1 MIRYDLNIPLASSK
15 ERAVSR
21 TIRIARK
28 SAVAGLLLA
37 GLLLL
42 GGMAF
47 APRTTASPEQEP
59 APHRDAAQVVAR
71 KKATSTPTATTV
83 PTPEPSPVPT
93 MTPVPAPPRIGI
105 QVGHWKSGE
114 LPDELARLRTSTG
127 THAAGYAEADVNYE
141 IAVRVVALLQQQGFT
156 VDLLPATVPPGY
168 QADAFVAIHADG
180 ASSTASRGF
189 KVATPWRT
197 SRASQ
202 LLSDVMIAEY
212 AAVTHLPR
220 DYAITMNMRGYY
232 AFNNRRREHA
242 VAPTTPSVI
251 IETGFLTNPT
261 DRAMLTRQPDLV
273 ARGVANGVMRY
284 ISERD
289 LSDPSALQPPDF
301 KVQRPLSPDGV
312 IIRAAPRDNAAIVGR
327 APADAQLVPFQAQEG
342 WYNVFVRGAAD
353 RLMGWVRMDQVVQTN
368 EPTPVPPP
376 PSDS

>member
-1 MIRYDLNIPLASSK
+1 MSH
-15 ERAVSR
+15 

-28 SAVAGLLLA
+28 SAVIGLLFV
-37 GLLLL
+37 GLLVL

-47 APRTTASPEQEP
+47 APRTTASPEQERP
-59 APHRDAAQVVAR
+59 ATQNNAPRVVER
-71 KKATSTPTATTV
+71 KQATATPTATTV
-83 PTPEPSPVPT
+83 PTPEPSPIPA
-93 MTPVPAPPRIGI
+93 MPPAPAPPRIGV
-105 QVGHWKSGE
+105 QVGHWKSNE

-127 THAAGYAEADVNYE
+127 AHAAGYAEADVNYQ

-197 SRASQ
+197 SGASQ
-202 LLSDVMIAEY
+202 LLSDVMVAEY

-242 VAPTTPSVI
+242 VSPTTPSVI
-251 IETGFLTNPT
+251 IETGFLTNSA
-261 DRAMLTRQPDLV
+261 DRAMLTGQPDLI
-273 ARGVANGVMRY
+273 AKGVANGVIRY
-284 ISERD
+284 INERD
-289 LSDPSALQPPDF
+289 LSDPAVLQPPEF
-301 KVQRPLSPDGV
+301 KVQRPISADGV
-312 IIRAAPRDNAAIVGR
+312 IIRSAPRDNAPVVGR

-342 WYNVFVRGAAD
+342 WYNIFVRGNAG
-353 RLMGWVRMDQVVQTN
+353 RLMGWVRMDQVVQTD
-368 EPTPVPPP
+368 EPTPIPPP
-376 PSDS
+376 ASDS